1 MLSQPCPM
9 EFGRDPYRFACS
21 GSYWRLVI
29 CLQLEEVKFNSA
41 SEKVELR
48 RELNQ
53 KMQLTLDNSEEMWQ
67 EKTAALQKELEQ
79 VNAAYREL
87 LAGQGNSAVD
97 SAAMAAKIREDVK
110 RELAQQHQ
118 RELDT
123 LKDQSAAALAQQA
136 HQLSM
141 QASSNQQVQQLT
153 HRIAEERT
161 GREAAESQVT
171 ELKAQ
176 MAQAETQRLLELEK
190 MMDELQAL
198 TAEKE
203 EADANQE
210 LEIRLIQVTSYDCLC
225 V

>member
-1 MLSQPCPM
+1 M

>member
-1 MLSQPCPM
+1 M
-9 EFGRDPYRFACS
+9 
-21 GSYWRLVI
+21 
-29 CLQLEEVKFNSA
+29 QLEEVKFNSA

-53 KMQLTLDNSEEMWQ
+53 KMQLTLDNSDEMWQ
-67 EKTAALQKELEQ
+67 EKNATLEKELEQ
-79 VNAAYREL
+79 VNAACREL
-87 LAGQGNSAVD
+87 LAGQGSSAVD
-97 SAAMAAKIREDVK
+97 SAAKAARIREEVR

-118 RELDT
+118 HELDT
-123 LKDQSAAALAQQA
+123 LKEQSAAALAQQA
-136 HQLSM
+136 HQLST
-141 QASSNQQVQQLT
+141 QASSTQQAQQLT
-153 HRIAEERT
+153 HRVAEERT

-210 LEIRLIQVTSYDCLC
+210 LEIRLIQVNILRLPICLRATVGYSWC
-225 V
+225 LSESARSTRI